1 MEIDSDKEKR
11 KAYEEYVKLMK
22 RISLEKNLEKGM
34 SFTFQSDEQ
43 NKSLDQ
49 LKPKLNEFINYEIQS
64 ERNDKVMKNY

>member
-22 RISLEKNLEKGM
+22 RISLEKNLERGM
-34 SFTFQSDEQ
+34 GFTFQSDEQ